1 MGLAFL
7 PLIGTFEEIG
17 EARQLSGRP
26 ASNPLDIELH
36 SDVEDRSID
45 AMSGLHDTR
54 QFRKALSRTREF
66 NTPRRGR

>member
-1 MGLAFL
+1 VGLAFL

-26 ASNPLDIELH
+26 GSNPVDIEPHH

-45 AMSGLHDTR
+45 AMGGLH
-54 QFRKALSRTREF
+54 QSRKR
-66 NTPRRGR
+66 